1 MSDCCNKCGSITL
14 FKGTNGDY
22 VQVTPEPAGGNCPE
36 GGLKVEI
43 ISGVDDT
50 TVKDTQYV
58 CNGEQG
64 PQGIQ
69 GIQGPAGNDG
79 ADGINGTDGQGI
91 DHVSR
96 TAGDGSPGTTDTYTV
111 WGDVGETIN
120 LGTFTVYN
128 GADGSSGGNNVVVIN
143 LAGEVGQ
150 GIELGQALPGAGLQD
165 VDLRPNETYIIQS
178 ANGISIIDIH
188 LPDSLGSYNG
198 GFAPQIGDT
207 IIIKGDPNNS
217 LLYKVGPN
225 TSIAGV
231 EYKAQLPTSGALN
244 FASLATSIGYVLP
257 AWISGLAGMQTT
269 SWDGINPAPTK
280 FHWIGN
286 TVGGGFNLVAGT
298 EGLYIECTY
307 TNTDEWT
314 ITDHSWISN
323 SLVDSLFIDL
333 F

>member
-22 VQVTPEPAGGNCPE
+22 VQVTPEPAGVNCPE

-64 PQGIQ
+64 LQGL
-69 GIQGPAGNDG
+69 QGPPGANGADG
-79 ADGINGTDGQGI
+79 ADGVDGTNGTDGQGI

-128 GADGSSGGNNVVVIN
+128 GADGGNNIVV
-143 LAGEVGQ
+143 LDLGGTVGQ
-150 GIELGQALPGAGLQD
+150 GIQLGQALPGAGLGD
-165 VDLRPNETYIIQS
+165 IDLRPNETYIIQS
-178 ANGISIIDIH
+178 ASGIDIIDIH
-188 LPDSLGSYNG
+188 LPDALGSYNG
-198 GFAPQIGDT
+198 GFVPQIGDT

-217 LLYKVGPN
+217 LLYRVGPN
-225 TSIAGV
+225 QSIAGV
-231 EYKAQLPTSGALN
+231 TYKGYLPTQGALL
-244 FASLATSIGYVLP
+244 FASLATSIGFVYP
-257 AWISGLAGMQTT
+257 AWISGLDEMQSST
-269 SWDGINPAPTK
+269 WDGISPNPAQ
-280 FHWIGN
+280 FNWIGN
-286 TVGGGFNLVAGT
+286 TVGGSLQLVAST
-298 EGLYIECTY
+298 EGIFIECTY
-307 TNTDEWT
+307 TDVNEWT
-314 ITDHSWISN
+314 ITDHSWMSN
-323 SLVDSLFIDL
+323 SIVDSKFIDL